1 MKKRQYIDAPEVLP
15 LGRIG
20 KAVYGIAGLLLSPP
34 IALAA
39 IVFGVEGG
47 AVRLRCFSIGAK
59 VLRAAPLRNLK
70 LAYELMLN
78 PIDSTRYFE
87 LSAVLSALP
96 DRDIARYLDIS
107 SPRLLPLLVARDTRP
122 RTAAI
127 LNPDAS
133 DLEKTQRLYKYSI
146 QDNGVRYYNQ
156 TLDQFAQSS
165 TAFDLITSV
174 SVFEHVPNDRGLI
187 ESVWALLAPGGTL
200 IVTVPC
206 AKVGWTQYIN
216 RYSYGVLD
224 AEADGYTFWQ
234 RFYDRDELTETFY
247 GICGQPTQIAV
258 YGERRKGEFYLN
270 TCVKRSTNH
279 YSFWFEPL
287 RMLRGYQRYESV
299 DALPG
304 EGVILMVF
312 QKPPSA

>member
-1 MKKRQYIDAPEVLP
+1 M
-15 LGRIG
+15 GRVG

-87 LSAVLSALP
+87 LSAVLDALP
-96 DRDIARYLDIS
+96 DRDVARYLDIS

-133 DLEKTQRLYKYSI
+133 DLEKTQRLYE
-146 QDNGVRYYNQ
+146 
-156 TLDQFAQSS
+156 TLIRATASATTTRRWISS
-165 TAFDLITSV
+165 REARRAFDLITSV

-187 ESVWALLAPGGTL
+187 ESAWSLLAPGGTL

-216 RYSYGVLD
+216 RYPYGVLD
-224 AEADGYTFWQ
+224 AEQTVTPSGNAFTTA
-234 RFYDRDELTETFY
+234 DELTETFH

-279 YSFWFEPL
+279 YSFWFEPW

-304 EGVILMVF
+304 EGVILMTF